1 MSIGRVKKHRHG
13 INISWRLILKA
24 VILTGFIVCFSFFV
38 MQFKNIESFPIHHVK
53 IFGAQHV
60 DHESVQKL
68 IFPLV
73 SRSFFGIDVDKIKER
88 ILQLPWVAQVVV
100 RRTWPDL
107 VVVSINEKKP
117 VALWNNN
124 SLLSSAGELFTPQMG
139 TYPTNLPQL
148 MGPAGEQIMMSQYY
162 DKINGILSPLHS
174 KITRLELTPSMAWS
188 LTLDNGMKLTI
199 GHKDILT
206 RLNHFV
212 KVYSKIV
219 GDRVFDVEYI
229 DLRYP
234 NGMAVKWKS
243 VT

>member
-1 MSIGRVKKHRHG
+1 MSIGRVRKHRHG
-13 INISWRLILKA
+13 INIAWKPVLKA
-24 VILTGFIVCFSFFV
+24 VIFIVFMLLFSFFSS
-38 MQFKNIESFPIHHVK
+38 QIKNAAYFPVRDVK

-60 DHESVQKL
+60 DHDGVQK
-68 IFPLV
+68 IISPMI
-73 SRSFFGIDVDKIKER
+73 SEGFFGVDVDKIKER

-100 RRTWPDL
+100 RRVWPDL
-107 VVVSINEKKP
+107 VVVAINEKKP

-124 SLLSSAGELFTPQMG
+124 NLLSSAGELFTPDMT
-139 TYPTNLPQL
+139 TYPVGLPQL
-148 MGPAGEQIMMSQYY
+148 AGPAGEQILMAQYY
-162 DKINGILSPLHS
+162 AKMNSILMPLHS

-188 LTLDNGMKLTI
+188 LTLENGMKLSI

-212 KVYSKIV
+212 KVYPKIV
-219 GDRVFDVEYI
+219 GDRVSDVEYI

-234 NGMAVKWKS
+234 NGMAVRWKS